1 MVNNMERIE
10 RKLYDHFSNDSSFIK
25 YQININ
31 NNHLATI
38 YYFEGLVDLERI
50 GEIIIKKYEQNQKL
64 FLFPNVKEEIEIN
77 EVINKVIDANVIV
90 FDYNDNKIYSLEL
103 RRLYLRSVSEPDN
116 EKINTIK

>member
-10 RKLYDHFSNDSSFIK
+10 KKLYDHFSNDSSFIK

-50 GEIIIKKYEQNQKL
+50 GEIIIKKID
-64 FLFPNVKEEIEIN
+64 FLKSIF
-77 EVINKVIDANVIV
+77 
-90 FDYNDNKIYSLEL
+90 
-103 RRLYLRSVSEPDN
+103 
-116 EKINTIK
+116 T